1 MNDEMTNK
9 VKETICVEQTNETL
23 KRIEN
28 LKKLKNVK
36 IKVETI
42 EMNYCLVTLTGIEI
56 FVEIAKGVVL
66 GH

>member
-9 VKETICVEQTNETL
+9 IKETICIEQTNEVL
-23 KRIEN
+23 ERIE
-28 LKKLKNVK
+28 KLKNLTYVK
-36 IKVETI
+36 VNVETI

-56 FVEIAKGVVL
+56 FVAIAKGVVL

>member
-9 VKETICVEQTNETL
+9 IKETICIEQTNEVL
-23 KRIEN
+23 ERLE
-28 LKKLKNVK
+28 KLKNLTYVK
-36 IKVETI
+36 VKVETI

-56 FVEIAKGVVL
+56 FVAIAKGVVL

>member
-9 VKETICVEQTNETL
+9 VKETICIEQTNEVL
-23 KRIEN
+23 ERLE
-28 LKKLKNVK
+28 KLKNLTYVK
-36 IKVETI
+36 VKVETI

-56 FVEIAKGVVL
+56 FVAIAKGVVL

>member
-56 FVEIAKGVVL
+56 FVAIAKGVVL

>member
-28 LKKLKNVK
+28 LKKLH
-36 IKVETI
+36 
-42 EMNYCLVTLTGIEI
+42 
-56 FVEIAKGVVL
+56 VL
-66 GH
+66 DDLPECDQMSLF

>member
-42 EMNYCLVTLTGIEI
+42 EMNYCLVTLTGIET
-56 FVEIAKGVVL
+56 FVTIAKGVVL
-66 GH
+66 GY